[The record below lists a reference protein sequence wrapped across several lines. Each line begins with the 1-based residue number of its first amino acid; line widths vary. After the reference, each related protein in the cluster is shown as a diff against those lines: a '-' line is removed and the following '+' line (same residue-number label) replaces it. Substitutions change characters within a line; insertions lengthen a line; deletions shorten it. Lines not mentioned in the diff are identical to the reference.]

1 MGIKVKELKNT
12 ETIIPSNIPDEWF
25 TKKRQ
30 DKTESEIVQ
39 RPSLSYWQDA
49 WRRLLKNKLAMLV
62 LVFLILLGVMA
73 ILGPVFS
80 PYEVN
85 QADLPNQYQP
95 PSKEHWFGT
104 DSLGRDVFTRTWFGA
119 RISLFVG
126 LMAALIDVVIGIV
139 YGGISGFKG
148 GKTDSVMMRIIEIL
162 YGLPYLLVVILL
174 LVVLGPSLTTII
186 VALTVTG
193 WVGMAR
199 IVRGQVL
206 QIKNFE
212 FVLASESYGTKA
224 SRIIRKHL
232 LPNTMGPIIVQMTL
246 TVPSAIFAEAFLSF
260 LGLGIQAPYASW
272 GVMAN
277 DSLGAILSGHW
288 WTLFFPAFF
297 ISFTMF
303 AFNVLGDGLQDAL
316 DPKLRK

>member
-1 MGIKVKELKNT
+1 MNQLKKQPVT
-12 ETIIPSNIPDEWF
+12 ATDIPDHWF
-25 TKKRQ
+25 KQVKQ
-30 DKTESEIVQ
+30 DESQAEAVY

-49 WRRLLKNKLAMLV
+49 WRHLLKNKLAMLG
-62 LVFLILLGVMA
+62 LVFLILLGFMA
-73 ILGPVFS
+73 IFGPIFS

-95 PSKEHWFGT
+95 PSKKHWFGT
-104 DSLGRDVFTRTWFGA
+104 DALGRDVFTRTWFGA

-139 YGGISGFKG
+139 YGGISGYKG
-148 GKTDSVMMRIIEIL
+148 GRTDNIMMRIIEIL
-162 YGLPYLLVVILL
+162 YGIPYLLVVILL

-186 VALTVTG
+186 IALTVTG

-206 QIKNFE
+206 QIKNYE
-212 FVLASESYGTKA
+212 FVMASQSYGTKT

-277 DSLGAILSGHW
+277 DSLGAILSGNW

-316 DPKLRK
+316 DPKLRKSR

>member
-1 MGIKVKELKNT
+1 MRADQNLQ
-12 ETIIPSNIPDEWF
+12 PLQPDNIPDDWF
-25 TKKRQ
+25 TWREQ
-30 DKTESEIVQ
+30 DKSEQELVV
-39 RPSLSYWQDA
+39 RPSLSYWKDA
-49 WRRLLKNKLAMLV
+49 WQRLKKNYLAMAGLT
-62 LVFLILLGVMA
+62 FIIILIVMA
-73 ILGPVFS
+73 IFGPIVS
-80 PYEVN
+80 PYDANLGVLSE
-85 QADLPNQYQP
+85 QYQP

-104 DSLGRDVFTRTWFGA
+104 DNAGRDVFTRTWQGA

-126 LMAALIDVVIGIV
+126 FMAALIDVTIGIIW
-139 YGGISGFKG
+139 GGISGYKG
-148 GKTDSVMMRIIEIL
+148 GRTDNIMMRIIEIL
-162 YGLPYLLVVILL
+162 YGIPYLLVVILL
-174 LVVLGPSLTTII
+174 LVVLGPSLMTII

-199 IVRGQVL
+199 IVRGQVM
-206 QIKNFE
+206 QIKNYE
-212 FVLASESYGTKA
+212 YILASQSFGTKP
-224 SRIIRKHL
+224 SRIIRRGL

-260 LGLGIQAPYASW
+260 IGLGISSPNASW

-277 DSLGAILSGHW
+277 DSLGAILSGNW

-297 ISFTMF
+297 ISLTMF